1 MKKIMTSLVLAGVLV
16 SGSFAA
22 DAKTNAVSKNAVIKA
37 EKKAQS
43 TQLAKEAI
51 RAIQYT
57 QDALIYLNGNKID
70 KAKEALKNAVGQLAL
85 VLNAPNPPY
94 MLPVDIQIEAYE
106 FQGKMSEIPKMV
118 AQAKLL
124 VAENKLPQAR
134 QILNALRDEIVIKTI
149 NLPLATYP
157 AALNLAIKYLN
168 EGKIKEAKDVLAMA
182 LSTLVEVKTIIPI
195 PLIKAQAL
203 IVQASKIVKK
213 DKKEALN
220 YLDEAKRQLE
230 LANMLGYT
238 STSSTT
244 YKELE
249 KAIKHLEKEIK
260 ANHKT
265 YNLFEELIQ
274 KIKEFKEKAIRHINK

>member
-1 MKKIMTSLVLAGVLV
+1 MTSLVLAGVLV

-22 DAKTNAVSKNAVIKA
+22 DAKTNKVSHNAVVKA
-37 EKKAQS
+37 EQKAQS
-43 TQLAKEAI
+43 TQLIKEAI
-51 RAIQYT
+51 KAIQYT
-57 QDALIYLNGNKID
+57 QDALIYLNGKKIK
-70 KAKEALKNAVGQLAL
+70 KAKEALKNAVGQLAI
-85 VLNAPNPPY
+85 VLNSPNPPY
-94 MLPVDIQIEAYE
+94 LLPVDVQIEAYQ
-106 FQGKMSEIPKMV
+106 FQGKMSDIAKMV

-182 LSTLVEVKTIIPI
+182 LSTLVEVDTIIPI

-203 IVQASKIVKK
+203 VTEASKIVKK
-213 DKKEALN
+213 DQKEALK
-220 YLDEAKRQLE
+220 YLEEAKRQLE
-230 LANMLGYT
+230 LARLLGYA
-238 STSSTT
+238 SKSNTT

-265 YNLFEELIQ
+265 AGLFEELIQ
-274 KIKEFKEKAIRHINK
+274 KLKEFKEKAIQHINK